1 MREVVAGLSRDDGI
15 LSIVDDSEQ
24 LLWPDAANLSAFVD
38 ISHRTLSQWF
48 PYG

>member
-15 LSIVDDSEQ
+15 LNIVDDSEQ
-24 LLWPDAANLSAFVD
+24 LLWPDAANLLALVD
-38 ISHRTLSQWF
+38 ISHRTLSQWI